1 MSEEIKDLKLFLND
15 AKYKTKIRLIR
26 IKVKDVLKGLS
37 NNFLRNL
44 SNFLLLSTMFL
55 IHSKYY
61 LRFATSYL
69 NYFILRKEL

>member
-15 AKYKTKIRLIR
+15 AMYKTKIRLIR
-26 IKVKDVLKGLS
+26 IKIIDVLKGLS

-69 NYFILRKEL
+69 NFSTNEKS